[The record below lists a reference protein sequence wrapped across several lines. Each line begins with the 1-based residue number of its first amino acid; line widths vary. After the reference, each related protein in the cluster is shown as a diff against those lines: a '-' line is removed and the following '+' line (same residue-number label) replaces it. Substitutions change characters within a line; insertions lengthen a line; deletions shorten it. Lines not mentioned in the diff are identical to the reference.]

1 MSVYGDSLA
10 AFGNAQIVEIP
21 PDLIATPYG
30 GIKNTNDATA
40 KNPLGTLYRYK
51 GNVYRYV
58 KFNSGGHAVA
68 ALTGGP
74 VHWKTLDPSV
84 GTFTVTS
91 DYTDSFGT
99 VNAVAGIILNVV
111 TTLYYTWIQVCGVAM
126 AKSHASQVA
135 GDIAIGASTDLVF
148 GRIAADGNLTSV
160 PYGVAIEALSATTA
174 GMANTILA
182 QSLKSF

>member
-10 AFGNAQIVEIP
+10 AFGNAQTVEIP
-21 PDLIATPYG
+21 PDLIASPYG

-58 KFNSGGHAVA
+58 KFDNGGHNVA
-68 ALTGGP
+68 ALSGG
-74 VHWKTLDPSV
+74 VTFWKALDPSA

-91 DYTDSFGT
+91 DETDTLANINGVS
-99 VNAVAGIILNVV
+99 GIILNAV
-111 TTLYYTWIQVCGVAM
+111 TDAYFTWIQVGGVAL

-135 GDIAIGASTDLVF
+135 GDIAIGATTDLVF
-148 GRIAADGNLTSV
+148 GRIAADGTLTSV
-160 PYGVAIEALSATTA
+160 PYGVAIEALSTTEA
-174 GMANTILA
+174 GKAYTILA
-182 QSLKSF
+182 QCLKSF